1 MTLPIINIPFFQKLL
16 ILLCCTYYTFASQ
29 HSHIIPVE
37 NYETELQDLGE
48 YTETHE
54 TPVKVIKITK
64 TIAVKIP
71 VPYPVKVIEKV
82 PYPVHVNKPYPV
94 QVPHVIQLPKERTVE
109 LRPHHEQTG
118 EAKPNDDYQAEQAP
132 AYDAPSG
139 HDHSFAPLTEH
150 THVGDGFNYG
160 NNQHVSAVGND
171 YYQGALGNSYGAPNA
186 GHHSYAGDEGL
197 NYDESKRYQ
206 YKAVKPYH
214 RK

>member
-1 MTLPIINIPFFQKLL
+1 MTKLL
-16 ILLCCTYYTFASQ
+16 ILLCCAYYTFASQ

-37 NYETELQDLGE
+37 NYETELQDLGLH
-48 YTETHE
+48 TETHE

-109 LRPHHEQTG
+109 LRPHHEQAG
-118 EAKPNDDYQAEQAP
+118 EAKPHDDYQKEQAP

-139 HDHSFAPLTEH
+139 YEHSFAPLTENI
-150 THVGDGFNYG
+150 HVGDGFNYG
-160 NNQHVSAVGND
+160 NNQHVSALGND
-171 YYQGALGNSYGAPNA
+171 YSHGAPGNSYGARYE
-186 GHHSYAGDEGL
+186 GHHSYAGEGH
-197 NYDESKRYQ
+197 NYDISDESKRYN
-206 YKAVKPYH
+206 AVKPYEYH
-214 RK
+214 GK